1 MFETCFLYCWGF
13 WRTCKQAMYLYVKSF
28 IIIIIIFK
36 VNILMLSR
44 ASLSAKGL
52 CLGLKEKAQ
61 KKEKKNS
68 HINYTV
74 NCSESEFSFFNLL
87 LSCAN
92 L

>member
-13 WRTCKQAMYLYVKSF
+13 WTLCILAMYLYVKSLF
-28 IIIIIIFK
+28 LLLLFFK
-36 VNILMLSR
+36 VNILMLST

-52 CLGLKEKAQ
+52 CLGLKEKPQ
-61 KKEKKNS
+61 KKKKIS

-74 NCSESEFSFFNLL
+74 NCGESEFSFFHLL